1 MERINKQKNFCK
13 AVERLNEALAE
24 YDKSPSDTMRDGV
37 IYRFKFEPSWHGKRV
52 KYNAVWKTG

>member
-52 KYNAVWKTG
+52 KYNAV